1 MAKEQVDE
9 PAEEVGVGV
18 RIAVPE
24 FVADKDNPFASDL
37 LDRAP
42 QVSLLCDLGLSD
54 FCVSGV
60 I

>member
-24 FVADKDNPFASDL
+24 FIAEHGTGP
-37 LDRAP
+37 
-42 QVSLLCDLGLSD
+42 
-54 FCVSGV
+54 
-60 I
+60 